1 MAGREVRL
9 PDHLGLR
16 FSPCNR
22 DGLLFEGTVPVPLT
36 SREICIERGLLSLES
51 CGANPASRFRWAAVR
66 NGNAQV
72 LERLATTDPSSDI
85 RMEAYERIKN
95 PSQMVSARYVSR
107 ITAHFSCDLR
117 HPIKVIQNMTDRAAL
132 EYVIKNASLEYFQDL
147 AKERL
152 ADLVK

>member
-1 MAGREVRL
+1 M
-9 PDHLGLR
+9 
-16 FSPCNR
+16 
-22 DGLLFEGTVPVPLT
+22 
-36 SREICIERGLLSLES
+36 CIERGLLSLES
-51 CGANPASRFRWAAVR
+51 CGANPASRFRRAAVR

-72 LERLATTDPSSDI
+72 LERLATTDSSSDI

-107 ITAHFSCDLR
+107 ITAHFSGDLR
-117 HPIKVIQNMTDRAAL
+117 HPIKAIQNMTDRAAL
-132 EYVIKNASLEYFQDL
+132 EYVIKNASLEYLQDV